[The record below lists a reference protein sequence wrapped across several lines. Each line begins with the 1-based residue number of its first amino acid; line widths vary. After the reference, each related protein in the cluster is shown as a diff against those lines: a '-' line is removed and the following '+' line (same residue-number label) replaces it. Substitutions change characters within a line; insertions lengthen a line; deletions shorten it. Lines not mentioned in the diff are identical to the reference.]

1 MDWIKTILIISL
13 FIVFYTLI
21 GYGILLY
28 LLVTIKRI
36 ASPGSTTASAQY
48 EPPVT
53 LVIPCFNEADMMDS
67 KISNC
72 RALNYPADKLSIIF
86 ITDGST
92 DQFAEVLQKY
102 PDIRLLHK
110 DHRAGKTAAE
120 NRAMQYVTT
129 PIVIFS
135 DANTILN
142 PGAIKNLVKHF
153 ANPAVGCV
161 AGEKRI
167 LTRAADSAS
176 AAGESI
182 YWQYES
188 FLKKLDSALNST
200 VGAAGELVAFR
211 SSLYKNLPDDTL
223 LDDFMQSMQIAA
235 NGYKIVY
242 EPEAFATEQA
252 SANIKEELKRKI
264 RIAAGNWQAIKRLS
278 GTLNFTKTPLLYFQY
293 VSHKV
298 LRWSVTPFLLI
309 VIFLF
314 NIPLAISGDPFYETL
329 LFTQVLFYAIAAAG
343 YLLENKNIRFT
354 AFFIPCY
361 FCVMHYAALAG
372 LIKFLSGKQDAAWEK
387 AKRK

>member
-67 KISNC
+67 KIFNC

-129 PIVIFS
+129 PVVIFS

-314 NIPLAISGDPFYETL
+314 NIPLAITGNLFYETL
-329 LFTQVLFYAIAAAG
+329 LFAQVLFYAIAAAG

-354 AFFIPCY
+354 TFFIPCY

-387 AKRK
+387 ARRK

>member
-13 FIVFYTLI
+13 LIVFYSLI

-28 LLVTIKRI
+28 LLVMIKQI
-36 ASPGSTTASAQY
+36 LHPVKTTASAQY

-53 LVIPCFNEADMMDS
+53 LVIPCFNEADIME
-67 KISNC
+67 KKLSNC
-72 RALNYPADKLSIIF
+72 RALEYPSDKLSIIF

-110 DHRAGKTAAE
+110 DHRVGKTAAE
-120 NRAMQYVTT
+120 NRAMLFVTT
-129 PIVIFS
+129 PVVIFS

-142 PGAIKNLVKHF
+142 SGAIRNLVKHF
-153 ANPAVGCV
+153 ANPQVGCV
-161 AGEKRI
+161 SGEKRI
-167 LTRAADSAS
+167 FTETADSAS

-182 YWQYES
+182 YWRYES
-188 FLKKLDSALNST
+188 FLKKMDSALNSA

-211 SSLYKNLPDDTL
+211 SSLYKNLPEDTL

-235 NGYKIVY
+235 KGYKIVY

-264 RIAAGNWQAIKRLS
+264 RISAGNWQAIQRLS
-278 GTLNFTKTPLLYFQY
+278 GSLHFYKTPLLYFQY

-309 VIFLF
+309 IIFLL
-314 NIPLAISGDPFYETL
+314 NIPLAINGDVFYETL
-329 LFTQVLFYAIAAAG
+329 LLVQASFYTIAVAG

-361 FCVMHYAALAG
+361 FCVMNYAALAG
-372 LIKFLSGKQDAAWEK
+372 LLKFLSGKQDAAWEK

>member
-13 FIVFYTLI
+13 SIVFYTLI

-28 LLVTIKRI
+28 LLVMIKRI
-36 ASPGSTTASAQY
+36 AKPGNTTATAEY

-53 LVIPCFNEADMMDS
+53 LVIPCFNEADIMDS

-129 PIVIFS
+129 PVVIFS

-167 LTRAADSAS
+167 LTGTADSAS
-176 AAGESI
+176 TAGESI

-211 SSLYKNLPDDTL
+211 SSLYKDLPEDTL
-223 LDDFMQSMQIAA
+223 LDDFMQSMQMAA

-278 GTLNFTKTPLLYFQY
+278 GTLHFTKTPLLYFQY

-309 VIFLF
+309 IIFLF
-314 NIPLAISGDPFYETL
+314 NIPLAITGDVFYETL
-329 LFTQVLFYAIAAAG
+329 LFAQVLFYVIAAAG

-387 AKRK
+387 ARRK

>member
-13 FIVFYTLI
+13 VIVFYSLI

-28 LLVTIKRI
+28 LLVMIKQIFRTGDTTI
-36 ASPGSTTASAQY
+36 SAQY

-53 LVIPCFNEADMMDS
+53 LVIPCFNEADIMES

-72 RALNYPADKLSIIF
+72 RALEYPADKLSIIF

-92 DQFAEVLQKY
+92 DHFTEILQKY

-129 PIVIFS
+129 PVVIFS

-142 PGAIKNLVKHF
+142 PGAIRNLVKHF
-153 ANPAVGCV
+153 ANPSVGCI

-167 LTRAADSAS
+167 FTRVADNAS

-182 YWQYES
+182 YWKYES
-188 FLKKLDSALNST
+188 FLKKMDSALNST

-211 SSLYKNLPDDTL
+211 SSLYKDLPEDTL
-223 LDDFMQSMQIAA
+223 LDDFMQSMQMAA
-235 NGYKIVY
+235 KGYQIVY
-242 EPEAFATEQA
+242 EPEAFATEHA
-252 SANIKEELKRKI
+252 SANITEELKRKI
-264 RIAAGNWQAIKRLS
+264 RIATGNWQAIKRLS
-278 GTLNFTKTPLLYFQY
+278 GILHFTKTPLLFFQY

-309 VIFLF
+309 IIFLF
-314 NIPLAISGDPFYETL
+314 NIPLAFTGDVFYEML
-329 LFTQVLFYAIAAAG
+329 LIAQVSFYAIAAAG
-343 YLLENKNIRFT
+343 YLLENKNTRFT

-361 FCVMHYAALAG
+361 FCVMNYAALAG
-372 LIKFLSGKQDAAWEK
+372 LIQFLSGKQAAAWEK